1 MSAPLSLDLDVHEHY
16 LDMTNVK
23 RVRSLF
29 SEAQWDA
36 AFPERNPVYNYDDF
50 LKAVAKFPAF
60 CNETALEG
68 WSLDDSCKREL
79 ATLFAHWGQETGK
92 RSGAASEWWK

>member
-1 MSAPLSLDLDVHEHY
+1 MNDSNTGIKVVNGVPTSDDPHLRRMMSAPLSLDLDVHEHY

-60 CNETALEG
+60 CNE
-68 WSLDDSCKREL
+68 SNMPNYDDDQTC
-79 ATLFAHWGQETGK
+79 
-92 RSGAASEWWK
+92 